1 VTDVDKH
8 WVEALIACQSEEEQS
23 QLLETLTAM
32 PERADVEA
40 LAKEI
45 LRQYRIDLLQ
55 SERLTKAV
63 CWLAN
68 RFNDSYCQGICLK
81 FQGNLSMLRNSYQES
96 LDYHERAAVLF
107 RREGAEHE
115 LAVTMSNSLHSM
127 VMLGRYEQAFATVEV
142 AHEIFERF
150 DNQLWL
156 TNLTCI
162 SGFIYNRLDQFET
175 ALRLFERSLRSYR
188 ELGCGAQEIVPCLS
202 NLAVCL
208 IAINEFSRALE
219 AYQELSEY
227 CDQHGL
233 TLLAA
238 QADYNIAYLY
248 QLRGEYSQALELY
261 SLTRKR
267 CQDVGDQ
274 YHRAL
279 CDLDSSEIYL
289 ELNLSEEGFRLAQ
302 CALCVFEELDL
313 GYESAKAVVFTAVA
327 RLQQGRPD
335 AALSQ
340 FEEGR
345 KRFEREGNQ
354 VWMVMIDLYQGMV
367 LFEEGRFQE
376 AAAIALRAV
385 SFFVQSRHAAKT
397 ILAELLLARIELRM
411 NQADSALGR
420 CQDAQSRLT
429 ALDLPALRYQTY
441 FVLGEVE
448 EARGNREAALSAY
461 QKAREELE
469 RLCNLLRG
477 EELKIS
483 FIKDKLEVYESLV
496 TLTMAGEPSAT
507 DVCQAFMYLEE
518 AKSRRL
524 AELIAFRAQEL
535 PVDDPE
541 NADLVALI
549 RQLRER
555 ISSYYRRVDDLELGK
570 EPASQELIEEAYSQC
585 REHEDRLLRARRE
598 LQRHSSDLASLQYG
612 VGESLETIQAAV
624 PEDAFLI
631 EYYQARETTFVCI
644 VGPDLLQVMPLIA
657 TRQADEAQR
666 LLRLQLGKNR
676 LGSEYV
682 KTFTAQLERATKSH
696 LLELYRLMVAPI
708 RHYLDCKRLIFVPHG
723 ALHQLPFHALF
734 DGERYLLE
742 EYSVSYAPSAGV
754 YAMCRNRRVEPRQRS
769 LVLGVV
775 GEEIPAVRDEVEAVA
790 DTLGDVDLLLN
801 LEATAARL
809 RELGPKSRFL
819 HIATHGRFRRDNP
832 MFSAIELGDSRLT
845 LFDLYQLRLGCE
857 LVTLSGCG
865 TGLGTIESGDELIG
879 LTRGLLHAGAHSALV
894 TLWDVHDRSTAEL
907 MIRFYE
913 QLLANISPADAL
925 RLAMLEL
932 LDQYPHPYYWAP
944 FILVGRS

>member
-1 VTDVDKH
+1 MTAVSEPWFKTLLRCQDE
-8 WVEALIACQSEEEQS
+8 VEQQ
-23 QLLETLTAM
+23 QLLESLSA
-32 PERADVEA
+32 PERFDMEA
-40 LAKEI
+40 LGQEI
-45 LRQYRIDLLQ
+45 LRYLRIDLVQAEQLI
-55 SERLTKAV
+55 RAV
-63 CWLAN
+63 TWLADKYDDN
-68 RFNDSYCQGICLK
+68 YCRGLGLRFMGHLSY
-81 FQGNLSMLRNSYQES
+81 LRNSFHEAIDHYQQ
-96 LDYHERAAVLF
+96 AAALF
-107 RREGAEHE
+107 RIEGADHE
-115 LAVTMSNSLHSM
+115 YAVTLSSSLQTLIL
-127 VMLGRYEQAFATVEV
+127 LGRYEQAFAAVEESREV
-142 AHEIFERF
+142 FTRYDDQHG
-150 DNQLWL
+150 LV
-156 TNLTCI
+156 NLIGNT
-162 SGFIYNRLDQFET
+162 GNIYHRMDQFET
-175 ALRLFERSLRSYR
+175 ALQYYEQALSSHK
-188 ELGCGAQEIVPCLS
+188 ELGSSVQEIAICLG

-208 IAINEFSRALE
+208 ISCNEFSRALE
-219 AYQELSEY
+219 VYQELSAY
-227 CDQHGL
+227 CEKHGL

-238 QADYNIAYLY
+238 QADYNIAYLF
-248 QLRGEYSQALELY
+248 QLRGEYSQALELF

-267 CQDVGDQ
+267 CQEVGDQ

-279 CDLDSSEIYL
+279 CDLDSSEIYI

-313 GYESAKAVVFTAVA
+313 AYEAAKAVVFTAVA
-327 RLQQGRPD
+327 KLQQGRPD
-335 AALSQ
+335 AALKL

-345 KRFEREGNQ
+345 KRFEQEGNQ

-367 LFEEGRFQE
+367 LFEEDRFQE

-385 SFFVQSRHAAKT
+385 SFFVQSRHTAKT

-411 NQADSALGR
+411 NLADSALER
-420 CQDAQSRLT
+420 CRDAQFRLT
-429 ALDLPALRYQTY
+429 ALDLPALRYQTN

-448 EARGNREAALSAY
+448 EARGSREAALPAY

-483 FIKDKLEVYESLV
+483 FIKDKLVVYESLV
-496 TLTMAGEPSAT
+496 ALTMAGEPSA
-507 DVCQAFMYLEE
+507 DDACQAFMYLEE

-541 NADLVALI
+541 HADLVAMI

-585 REHEDRLLRARRE
+585 RKHEDRLIRARRE
-598 LQRHSSDLASLQYG
+598 LQRHSSDLVSLQYG

-624 PEDAFLI
+624 PEDALLI

-644 VGPDLLQVMPLIA
+644 VGPDQLQVMPLITA
-657 TRQADEAQR
+657 RQAAEAQR
-666 LLRLQLGKNR
+666 LLRLQLGKYR
-676 LGSEYV
+676 LGPEYV
-682 KTFTAQLERATKSH
+682 KTFAAQLERATKSH
-696 LLELYRLMVAPI
+696 LIELYRLLVAPI
-708 RHYLDCKRLIFVPHG
+708 RHHLDCKRLIFVPHG
-723 ALHQLPFHALF
+723 SLHQLPFHALY

-742 EYSVSYAPSAGV
+742 EYSISYAPSAGV
-754 YAMCRNRRVEPRQRS
+754 YAMCRNRKVEPRQRS

-790 DTLGDVDLLLN
+790 STLGDVDLLLN
-801 LEATAARL
+801 CQATAAKL
-809 RELGPKSRFL
+809 RALGPKSRFL

-913 QLLANISPADAL
+913 QLLANINPADAL

-944 FILVGRS
+944 FVVVGR

>member
-1 VTDVDKH
+1 VTVGNGH
-8 WVEALIACQSEEEQS
+8 WAEALLACQTEEEQS
-23 QLLETLTAM
+23 QLLASLPAM
-32 PERADVEA
+32 PERSEVEA

-45 LRQYRIDLLQ
+45 LRCLRIDLVQ
-55 SERLTKAV
+55 SERLVKAV
-63 CWLAN
+63 CWLGDT
-68 RFNDSYCQGICLK
+68 FHDSYCRGIGLRFLGHLSYLK
-81 FQGNLSMLRNSYQES
+81 NA
-96 LDYHERAAVLF
+96 YHEALDLYQQAASLFRSEEADHEYAVTLNSSVQSLILLGQYEMAFAAVDEA
-107 RREGAEHE
+107 R
-115 LAVTMSNSLHSM
+115 
-127 VMLGRYEQAFATVEV
+127 
-142 AHEIFERF
+142 EIFERY
-150 DNQLWL
+150 DDQHWL
-156 TNLTCI
+156 VNLI
-162 SGFIYNRLDQFET
+162 SSTGNIYHRMDQFET
-175 ALRLFERSLRSYR
+175 ALGFYEQALTSHR
-188 ELGCGAQEIVPCLS
+188 ELGSSAQDIVLCLS

-208 IAINEFSRALE
+208 ISFNEFARAL
-219 AYQELSEY
+219 AVYQELSSY

-233 TLLAA
+233 VLLAA

-248 QLRGEYSQALELY
+248 QLRGEYSQALELF

-267 CQDVGDQ
+267 CQEVGDK

-289 ELNLSEEGFRLAQ
+289 ELNLSEEGSRLAQ

-313 GYESAKAVVFTAVA
+313 AYESAKAVVFNAVA
-327 RLQQGRPD
+327 ELQQGRPD
-335 AALSQ
+335 VALRH

-345 KRFEREGNQ
+345 RRFEMEGNQ

-367 LFEEGRFQE
+367 LFQEGRFQE

-385 SFFVQSRHAAKT
+385 SFFEQSRHTAKT

-411 NQADSALGR
+411 NQADSALDR
-420 CQDAQSRLT
+420 CRDAQARLT
-429 ALDLPALRYQTY
+429 ALDLPALRYQTH

-448 EARGNREAALSAY
+448 EARGDREAALSAHK
-461 QKAREELE
+461 KAREELE

-496 TLTMAGEPSAT
+496 ALTMAGQPSAA
-507 DVCQAFMYLEE
+507 DICQAFMYLEE

-535 PVDDPE
+535 PVEDPE
-541 NADLVALI
+541 HAELVALI

-555 ISSYYRRVDDLELGK
+555 ISAYYRRVDDLELGK

-598 LQRHSSDLASLQYG
+598 LQRHSSDLVSLQYG

-624 PEDAFLI
+624 PEDALLI

-644 VGPDLLQVMPLIA
+644 VGSDQLQVLPLIA
-657 TRQADEAQR
+657 ARQAAEAQR

-676 LGSEYV
+676 LGAEYV
-682 KTFTAQLERATKSH
+682 KTFAAQLERATKSH
-696 LLELYRLMVAPI
+696 LIELYRLLVAPI
-708 RHYLDCKRLIFVPHG
+708 RPHLDCKRLIFVPHG
-723 ALHQLPFHALF
+723 TLHQLPFHALF

-742 EYSVSYAPSAGV
+742 EYSISYAPSAGV

-790 DTLGDVDLLLN
+790 LTLGDVDLLLN
-801 LEATAARL
+801 RQATAARL

-913 QLLANISPADAL
+913 QLLANINPADAL

-944 FILVGRS
+944 FILVGR